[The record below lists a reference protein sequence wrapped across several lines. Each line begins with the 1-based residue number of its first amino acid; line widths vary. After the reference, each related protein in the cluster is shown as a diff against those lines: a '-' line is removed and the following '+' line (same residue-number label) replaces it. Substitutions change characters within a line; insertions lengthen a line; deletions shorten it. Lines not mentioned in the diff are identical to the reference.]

1 MLCCYVHLFL
11 LRRKLGLYADLR
23 MVGWDRGQEEEGT
36 EVVAVVVVEHLVGNV
51 KRHEEVVG
59 QGKGWVMKEMEEET
73 GAILK
78 EGSAPV
84 KKTIGSLLSL

>member
-1 MLCCYVHLFL
+1 
-11 LRRKLGLYADLR
+11 

-36 EVVAVVVVEHLVGNV
+36 EVVAVVVVGRLVGNV

-59 QGKGWVMKEMEEET
+59 QGKGWVMKETEEET

>member
-23 MVGWDRGQEEEGT
+23 IVGQDRGQEEEGT
-36 EVVAVVVVEHLVGNV
+36 KVVAAVVVGNV

-59 QGKGWVMKEMEEET
+59 QGKGWVMKETEEET

-78 EGSAPV
+78 EGSAPE
-84 KKTIGSLLSL
+84 KKTIGSLQILSL

>member
-1 MLCCYVHLFL
+1 M
-11 LRRKLGLYADLR
+11 LGLYADLR

-36 EVVAVVVVEHLVGNV
+36 KVVAAVVVGRLVGNV

-78 EGSAPV
+78 EGSAPE
-84 KKTIGSLLSL
+84 KKMIGSLKILNL